1 MKTSVIYITAVLTLL
16 GLTVSRP
23 VESTGGS
30 KVESNPKKF
39 NLSENKDFLIAQSGR
54 VYRCINRSNETY
66 IVPAMTGAYATQG
79 AGVGICFIPVKS
91 GRCMEKTVFRKA
103 LVPCRTSTGDRRYYW
118 IGAFGGETPF
128 IIY

>member
-16 GLTVSRP
+16 GLTVSR
-23 VESTGGS
+23 EAKT
-30 KVESNPKKF
+30 F

-54 VYRCINRSNETY
+54 VYRCIKRGNKSY

-103 LVPCRTSTGDRRYYW
+103 LVPCSKSPGDRRYYQ

>member
-1 MKTSVIYITAVLTLL
+1 MKTSVIYMTAVLTLL

-66 IVPAMTGAYATQG
+66 IVPAMTGAYVQG
-79 AGVGICFIPVKS
+79 SVCFIPVKS
-91 GRCMEKTVFRKA
+91 GRCMEKTVFHKA
-103 LVPCRTSTGDRRYYW
+103 FGPCGKSPGDRRYYQ